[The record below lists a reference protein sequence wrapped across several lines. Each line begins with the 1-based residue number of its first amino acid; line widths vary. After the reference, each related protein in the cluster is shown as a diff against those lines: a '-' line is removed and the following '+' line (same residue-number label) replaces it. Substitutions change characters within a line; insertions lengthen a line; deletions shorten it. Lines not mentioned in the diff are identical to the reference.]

1 MVYTVYIDVVFAV
14 NTMMDMAVLVI
25 LNRVLAYRTTKG
37 RLLAGAMIGGVWSCV
52 VSIYPGLPAA
62 MTGFVT
68 YVAVSSLMAVAAYGL
83 KSVREIVKS
92 VAGIYLVSVVIGGIM
107 LVIYEHTRA
116 GYYGLAYEWRNYRR
130 SVC

>member
-68 YVAVSSLMAVAAYGL
+68 YVAATAIRLLTA
-83 KSVREIVKS
+83 
-92 VAGIYLVSVVIGGIM
+92 
-107 LVIYEHTRA
+107 T
-116 GYYGLAYEWRNYRR
+116 
-130 SVC
+130 